1 MDKPILN
8 LQLNKANFSICPRFK
23 YKTLKRFLLQYLM
36 NCFLISGQFSTKQFK
51 CFTFE
56 SDRKTTTTYNLKRIR
71 GNSCQVS
78 ITSLVEFNDGQAISS
93 QATSSESCSYVPECF
108 TQGKL
113 NTKKIYFSFRFITLL
128 IKSLYVFWETNIFL
142 L

>member
-1 MDKPILN
+1 
-8 LQLNKANFSICPRFK
+8 
-23 YKTLKRFLLQYLM
+23 M

-56 SDRKTTTTYNLKRIR
+56 SDRKTTTTYDLTRIR

-128 IKSLYVFWETNIFL
+128 IKSLYVF
-142 L
+142 

>member
-1 MDKPILN
+1 MDKPLLR
-8 LQLNKANFSICPRFK
+8 LQLNKANFFVCPRFR
-23 YKTLKRFLLQYLM
+23 YKKLKRFLLQYLI

-56 SDRKTTTTYNLKRIR
+56 SDRKTTTTYDLTRIR

-128 IKSLYVFWETNIFL
+128 IKSLCVFWETNLFML
-142 L
+142 

>member
-1 MDKPILN
+1 MDKPILK
-8 LQLNKANFSICPRFK
+8 LQLNKANFFICPRFK

-36 NCFLISGQFSTKQFK
+36 NCFLISGQFSNKQFK

-56 SDRKTTTTYNLKRIR
+56 SDRKTTTTYDLTRIR

-93 QATSSESCSYVPECF
+93 QATSSKSCSYVPECF

-128 IKSLYVFWETNIFL
+128 IKSLCVFWETNLFML
-142 L
+142 

>member
-1 MDKPILN
+1 
-8 LQLNKANFSICPRFK
+8 
-23 YKTLKRFLLQYLM
+23 M

-56 SDRKTTTTYNLKRIR
+56 SDRKTTTTYDLTRIR

-93 QATSSESCSYVPECF
+93 QATSSKSCSYVPECF

-128 IKSLYVFWETNIFL
+128 IKSLCVF
-142 L
+142 

>member
-1 MDKPILN
+1 VISHFYDCNWTRPI
-8 LQLNKANFSICPRFK
+8 FFCPRFK
-23 YKTLKRFLLQYLM
+23 YKKLKRFLLQYLM
-36 NCFLISGQFSTKQFK
+36 NCYLISGQFSTKQFK

-56 SDRKTTTTYNLKRIR
+56 SDRKTTTTYDLTRLR

-93 QATSSESCSYVPECF
+93 QATSSKSCSYVPECF

-128 IKSLYVFWETNIFL
+128 IKSLYIFWETNIFL